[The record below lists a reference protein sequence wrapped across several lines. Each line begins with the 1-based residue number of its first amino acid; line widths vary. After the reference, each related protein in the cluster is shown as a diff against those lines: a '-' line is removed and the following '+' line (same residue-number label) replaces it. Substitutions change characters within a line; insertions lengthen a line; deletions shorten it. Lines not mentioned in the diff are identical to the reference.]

1 MNRSVFTLLLTVFF
15 VSLPSPSFAYPPDNA
30 AVLYYKHM
38 VNFNR
43 PDKPLSEQLAD
54 AVKEDSKVS
63 EELRKYLEEK
73 KKLMNALKTAST
85 IPICD
90 WGLDYSEGLSLEMA
104 HLGSMK
110 EFAYLL
116 LGEAKLKNQQG
127 DPEEAIDTCLV
138 VLRMAGHAGNETIIS
153 YLVGTAMSG
162 LTYGAMED
170 ILSSMPPE
178 EGFLTDLQ
186 REMKLPEYNIL
197 NIKTPLLNESRCLA
211 DEILR
216 MSDKKKELIE
226 QMQGSEEIRK
236 NLPLLLEAEPE
247 FLRRSA
253 DYYQNFFDQ
262 YIKSLDQPYSKAL
275 QSFEALEYKPQMD
288 YKAGKKEAFA
298 TMILAPDVKKVYN
311 IDIRRRT
318 QANALFTAIELYQI
332 YAKNGSLPKEL
343 PADTP
348 VDLFSGKPFAY
359 EITSDGFVLRCNEKD
374 RDKDKIQEYTFK
386 IAP

>member
-1 MNRSVFTLLLTVFF
+1 MNRRILTLLFAVLF
-15 VSLPSPSFAYPPDNA
+15 VSLWRSSFAYPPNNA
-30 AVLYYKHM
+30 ALIYYKYM

-43 PDKPLSEQLAD
+43 PDKPLSDQLVD

-73 KKLMNALKTAST
+73 QTLINALKTAST
-85 IPICD
+85 IPNCD

-110 EFAYLL
+110 EFTYLL
-116 LGEAKLKNQQG
+116 LGDAKLKNQQG

-138 VLRMAGHAGNETIIS
+138 VLRMAGHVGNETIIS

-178 EGFLTDLQ
+178 EAFLMELQ

-197 NIKTPLLNESRCLA
+197 NIKTPLLNESRYLA

-216 MSDKKKELIE
+216 ISDRKKEILE
-226 QMQGSEEIRK
+226 QLECPEEFRK
-236 NLPLLLEAEPE
+236 DLPLLLEAEPE

-262 YIKSLDQPYSKAL
+262 YIKGLDQPYPKAL
-275 QSFEALEYKPQMD
+275 QSFEALEDKPQMD

-298 TMILAPDVKKVYN
+298 TKILAPGITRAYS

-332 YAKNGSLPKEL
+332 YTKNGSLPKEL
-343 PADTP
+343 PADAP
-348 VDLFSGKPFAY
+348 VDLFSGQPFAY
-359 EITSDGFVLRCNEKD
+359 EVTADGFVLRCHAKEQGKD
-374 RDKDKIQEYTFK
+374 QPWEYTFK